1 MRAVSWVIVLVL
13 AVDTATPAVTSGLV
27 RLGDGAAQDLETLAV
42 RVTENPRAHAEV
54 LTPLILECLAE
65 AGCEPADLDAVVV
78 GVGPGPFTGLR
89 VGMATAA
96 AFGDALGIPV
106 HGVCTLDALA
116 ADVFAAD
123 VTAADVFA
131 ADVPPGSDLLVVT
144 DARRREVYWARYSG
158 GSRVEGPEVRKPA
171 EVTAAPS
178 RRVAGSP
185 AHAELF
191 DLPVVPVHSPSPA
204 GLVTVAASELTARA
218 APQPL
223 VPLYLRRPDAVETAA
238 RKK

>member
-1 MRAVSWVIVLVL
+1 MLVL

-27 RLGDGAAQDLETLAV
+27 RLGDGTPQNLETLSV
-42 RVTENPRAHAEV
+42 RVSDNPRGHAEI
-54 LTPLILECLAE
+54 LTPQILECLAE
-65 AGCEPADLDAVVV
+65 AGCESADLDAVVV

-106 HGVCTLDALA
+106 YGVCTLDALA

-131 ADVPPGSDLLVVT
+131 ADENGADLLVIT
-144 DARRREVYWARYSG
+144 DARRREVYWARYAG
-158 GSRVEGPEVRKPA
+158 GRRVEGPEVRKPA

-178 RRVAGSP
+178 QRVAGSP
-185 AHAELF
+185 AHTPLF
-191 DLPVVPVHSPSPA
+191 DLPAVPVHTPSPA
-204 GLVTVAASELTARA
+204 GLVAVAAPELLAAT

>member
-1 MRAVSWVIVLVL
+1 MVAVSWVIVLVL

-27 RLGDGAAQDLETLAV
+27 RLDTGAAQNLETVAV
-42 RVTENPRAHAEV
+42 RVTDNPRAHAEI
-54 LTPLILECLAE
+54 LTPQILECLAE
-65 AGCEPADLDAVVV
+65 ARCEPADLDAIVV

-116 ADVFAAD
+116 ADVYAAD
-123 VTAADVFA
+123 PDG
-131 ADVPPGSDLLVVT
+131 PDLLVVT

-158 GSRVEGPEVRKPA
+158 GRRVEGPDVRKPA
-171 EVTAAPS
+171 DLTAAPS
-178 RRVAGSP
+178 QRVAGSP

-191 DLPVVPVHSPSPA
+191 DLPTAPVHTPSPA
-204 GLVTVAASELTARA
+204 GLVTAAAPELIAGA

>member
-1 MRAVSWVIVLVL
+1 MLVL

-27 RLGDGAAQDLETLAV
+27 RLGDGTPQNLETLSV
-42 RVTENPRAHAEV
+42 RVSDNPRGHAEI
-54 LTPLILECLAE
+54 LTPQILECLAE
-65 AGCEPADLDAVVV
+65 AGCESTDLDAVVA

-106 HGVCTLDALA
+106 YGVCTLDALA

-123 VTAADVFA
+123 GNG
-131 ADVPPGSDLLVVT
+131 PDLLVVT
-144 DARRREVYWARYSG
+144 DARRREVYWARYAG
-158 GSRVEGPEVRKPA
+158 GRRVEGPEVRKPA
-171 EVTAAPS
+171 DVTAAPS
-178 RRVAGSP
+178 QRVAGSP
-185 AHAELF
+185 AHTPLF
-191 DLPVVPVHSPSPA
+191 DLPAVPVHTPSPA
-204 GLVTVAASELTARA
+204 GLVSVAAPELLAAT

-238 RKK
+238 RKE